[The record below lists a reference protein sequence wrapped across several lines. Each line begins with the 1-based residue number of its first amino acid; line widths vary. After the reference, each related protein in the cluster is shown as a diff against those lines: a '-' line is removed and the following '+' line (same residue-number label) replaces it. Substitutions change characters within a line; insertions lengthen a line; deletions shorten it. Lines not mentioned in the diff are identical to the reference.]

1 MGRLWAG
8 EAKESQDSATNG
20 HGHHQKDQKQFTDG
34 ESSGVAPGPSQGLQT
49 LERTQNQLV
58 PQVGLRLGAVLPDS
72 MAEAL
77 CLHPDPGRP
86 EIASQETTS
95 TDMVGKHCILELYD
109 CDSSRLDDEAF
120 LRDAITAAAK
130 RAGATL
136 LNLIT
141 HRFEPQGVTGLA
153 LLAESHI
160 SIHTWPESGYAA
172 VDVFTCGDHTMPERA
187 CAVLSEE
194 LGSTRQNL
202 RSFRRRTP
210 STVAE
215 AQREPVGV

>member
-1 MGRLWAG
+1 MNQSL
-8 EAKESQDSATNG
+8 
-20 HGHHQKDQKQFTDG
+20 
-34 ESSGVAPGPSQGLQT
+34 SS
-49 LERTQNQLV
+49 
-58 PQVGLRLGAVLPDS
+58 
-72 MAEAL
+72 
-77 CLHPDPGRP
+77 LHPNPGWSGAAAQP
-86 EIASQETTS
+86 LTS
-95 TDMVGKHCILELYD
+95 TPTTDAVGKHCILELYD

-120 LRDAITAAAK
+120 LRNAITTAAK

-187 CAVLSEE
+187 CQVLWEE
-194 LGSTRQNL
+194 LGAGRHKLT
-202 RSFRRRTP
+202 SFRRETP
-210 STVAE
+210 E
-215 AQREPVGV
+215 ALGEGGREPLPVLAAG